1 MTMMEWLLKG
11 AILWLSIDLV
21 VVSTL
26 WYLSLTIRQLW
37 PDWWRKVIVDT
48 IKPDFAD
55 ELYDYSCEVG
65 GVALYPVELRSDN
78 RTYRVEL

>member
-21 VVSTL
+21 VISTL
-26 WYLSLTIRQLW
+26 WYLSLTISQLW

-48 IKPDFAD
+48 IEPDFAD
-55 ELYDYSCEVG
+55 EFYGYSYEVE
-65 GVALYPVELRSDN
+65 GVALYPVEFQSDN
-78 RTYRVEL
+78 RTYPIEL